1 MENYNMQNINN
12 ELLNIDKNSI
22 ITALTKRDMIKNYF
36 PQEQVI
42 KYLIQLNYY
51 NIDISKESNT
61 YLINNLNKVLSLELN
76 NDINSS
82 IKYKTIDELLN
93 LIKET
98 NDYKSFLT
106 HLNHKIERAFL
117 LSKYITNC
125 NNVLNFYNALT
136 LEELNQLNY

>member
-1 MENYNMQNINN
+1 MENYNMQNIND
-12 ELLNIDKNSI
+12 ELLNIDKTSI
-22 ITALTKRDMIKNYF
+22 ITFLNKRDLVMNYF

-61 YLINNLNKVLSLELN
+61 YLINNLNKILLLELN
-76 NDINSS
+76 NNMNSS

-93 LIKET
+93 LIKDT

-106 HLNHKIERAFL
+106 HLNYKIERAFI

-125 NNVLNFYNALT
+125 NNVVNFYNALT
-136 LEELNQLNY
+136 LEELTQLN